1 MATVP
6 SEIYP
11 HIYSFLLQNKFVKTA
26 KSFKKEALVDFL
38 ADDVIDCDIVEWY
51 NTYLSSEK
59 TERQRKRKVQDV
71 SNEPKAKRRKKQT
84 STSESSCE
92 EDIQVEKHVHP
103 KAKAETFN
111 SFNSNHDKKTW
122 KQTVCHSGS
131 EESKTSNK
139 KSHFKAKKKKA
150 LSSGL
155 NGKVAKHEVQKSSSE
170 LSSEEEEKG
179 LKKKNS
185 TQLTKNKSQK
195 TELLVNLGAKSSSS
209 KEKTKDSAKSKVK
222 KNSEAVISDDSKG
235 LKKNKKKPSKA
246 SAKSTSSEEEE
257 SSVSSTSEEDV
268 DMTLDKV
275 NSAKSKVSLTA
286 REGNN
291 KQAQSSDESSSCNES
306 DSEPTVMPKN
316 SSKLTSAKLGQNE
329 KSLERKQNLNPVKQA
344 SKNKV
349 IQRSTDSSD
358 ESSSSEDSEDE
369 LSKNEASSTS
379 NNLITKNQSSSSE
392 EESSDDD
399 DDDIHDDDDGVKS
412 KSNLK
417 AKVKEG
423 ATSKAISNNRLNGT
437 VKEEKNQQ
445 KSLHKPQASTPAS
458 NSKVNVK
465 DGGSKTSFRRV
476 KEEDIAVDPRLKDNS
491 FEAKAGSRG
500 DWGEKANK
508 DLKFVKGKS
517 FRHEKTKKKR
527 GSYRGGQI
535 STGIHSI
542 KFDSD

>member
-1 MATVP
+1 M
-6 SEIYP
+6 
-11 HIYSFLLQNKFVKTA
+11 
-26 KSFKKEALVDFL
+26 
-38 ADDVIDCDIVEWY
+38 
-51 NTYLSSEK
+51 
-59 TERQRKRKVQDV
+59 
-71 SNEPKAKRRKKQT
+71 
-84 STSESSCE
+84 
-92 EDIQVEKHVHP
+92 EKHVHL

-111 SFNSNHDKKTW
+111 SNHKKTW

-131 EESKTSNK
+131 EESKTSSK
-139 KSHFKAKKKKA
+139 KSHLKAKKKKA

-179 LKKKNS
+179 SKKNNY

-209 KEKTKDSAKSKVK
+209 KEKIKDSAKSKVK
-222 KNSEAVISDDSKG
+222 KNSEAVISDDSKV
-235 LKKNKKKPSKA
+235 LRKNKKEPSKA
-246 SAKSTSSEEEE
+246 SAKSASSEEEE

-268 DMTLDKV
+268 DLTLDKV

-291 KQAQSSDESSSCNES
+291 KQAQSSDKSSSSSES
-306 DSEPTVMPKN
+306 DSEPTVMPKT

-399 DDDIHDDDDGVKS
+399 DDDDGVKS

-417 AKVKEG
+417 AVVKEG

-437 VKEEKNQQ
+437 VKEAKNQQ
-445 KSLHKPQASTPAS
+445 KSLHKPQGVSFFYFEMS
-458 NSKVNVK
+458 NS
-465 DGGSKTSFRRV
+465 
-476 KEEDIAVDPRLKDNS
+476 
-491 FEAKAGSRG
+491 
-500 DWGEKANK
+500 
-508 DLKFVKGKS
+508 
-517 FRHEKTKKKR
+517 
-527 GSYRGGQI
+527 
-535 STGIHSI
+535 STIH
-542 KFDSD
+542 

>member
-92 EDIQVEKHVHP
+92 EDIQVEKHVHL

-111 SFNSNHDKKTW
+111 SNHKKTW

-131 EESKTSNK
+131 EESKTSSK
-139 KSHFKAKKKKA
+139 KSHLKAKKKKA
-150 LSSGL
+150 LISGL

-179 LKKKNS
+179 SKKKSS

-195 TELLVNLGAKSSSS
+195 TELLVNLGAKTSSS
-209 KEKTKDSAKSKVK
+209 KEKMKDSAKSKVK
-222 KNSEAVISDDSKG
+222 KNSEAVISEDSKG
-235 LKKNKKKPSKA
+235 LKKNKKEPSKA
-246 SAKSTSSEEEE
+246 SAKSSSSEEEE

-268 DMTLDKV
+268 DLTLDKV

-291 KQAQSSDESSSCNES
+291 KQAQSSDKSSSSSES
-306 DSEPTVMPKN
+306 DSEPTVMPKT

-379 NNLITKNQSSSSE
+379 NNLITKNQSSLSE

-399 DDDIHDDDDGVKS
+399 DDDDDDDDGVKS

-417 AKVKEG
+417 AMVKEG

-437 VKEEKNQQ
+437 VKEAKNQQ
-445 KSLHKPQASTPAS
+445 KSLHKPQAASTPAS

-465 DGGSKTSFRRV
+465 NGGSKTSFRRV

>member
-1 MATVP
+1 MLAMNQRQ
-6 SEIYP
+6 SEEKSKHQLQVVHKSYFSSSVSVIVF
-11 HIYSFLLQNKFVKTA
+11 SLLLFFF
-26 KSFKKEALVDFL
+26 SL
-38 ADDVIDCDIVEWY
+38 
-51 NTYLSSEK
+51 
-59 TERQRKRKVQDV
+59 
-71 SNEPKAKRRKKQT
+71 
-84 STSESSCE
+84 SESSCE

-291 KQAQSSDESSSCNES
+291 KQAQSSDESSSSNES

-445 KSLHKPQASTPAS
+445 KSLHKPQGVSFSYIEMS
-458 NSKVNVK
+458 NS
-465 DGGSKTSFRRV
+465 
-476 KEEDIAVDPRLKDNS
+476 
-491 FEAKAGSRG
+491 
-500 DWGEKANK
+500 
-508 DLKFVKGKS
+508 
-517 FRHEKTKKKR
+517 
-527 GSYRGGQI
+527 
-535 STGIHSI
+535 STIH
-542 KFDSD
+542 